1 MISNIL
7 IKPVISEYSLKDA
20 ARGVYTFRVSKT
32 ANKTEI
38 KNSIQKQFNVRVTK
52 IGTTIIKDSR
62 NVRAKSA
69 IRVVQKPYKKARV
82 TLTKGQKIAVFEEK
96 KD

>member
-38 KNSIQKQFNVRVTK
+38 KHAVEKQFNVKVVK
-52 IGTTIIKDSR
+52 IATAIIKDSR
-62 NVRAKSA
+62 NVRSRTTIKA
-69 IRVVQKPYKKARV
+69 VQEPYKKARV